1 MVLRVVLGD
10 VKAKKG
16 VVLCEDT
23 LVSGAVAWNNLVG
36 TFVFLCFSWL
46 DAFVWSSHLLE
57 GQGVDGR
64 IALQHG
70 PNFVPQTA
78 APAPDE
84 VLHGSE
90 SAAEKF
96 ISWQA
101 KQNPL

>member
-1 MVLRVVLGD
+1 M
-10 VKAKKG
+10 
-16 VVLCEDT
+16 VLCEDT
-23 LVSGAVAWNNLVG
+23 LVSGAVAWNNPCRPSYGCFLMVG
-36 TFVFLCFSWL
+36 WL
-46 DAFVWSSHLLE
+46 LWSSHLLE

>member
-1 MVLRVVLGD
+1 M
-10 VKAKKG
+10 
-16 VVLCEDT
+16 
-23 LVSGAVAWNNLVG
+23 
-36 TFVFLCFSWL
+36 
-46 DAFVWSSHLLE
+46 
-57 GQGVDGR
+57 DGR

-78 APAPDE
+78 APAADE

-90 SAAEKF
+90 SAAEEF